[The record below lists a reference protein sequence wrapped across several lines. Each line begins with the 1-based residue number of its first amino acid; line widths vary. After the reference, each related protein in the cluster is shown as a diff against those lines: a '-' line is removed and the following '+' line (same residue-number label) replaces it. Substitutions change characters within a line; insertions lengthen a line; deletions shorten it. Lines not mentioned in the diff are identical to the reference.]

1 MSHKSK
7 EMERV
12 STQKKQK
19 GMDLSITIPAIIA
32 VGGISLLFALFPDQ
46 ATDQLNA
53 VFDYVVDQFKWGYIW
68 YGALITI
75 AALYFSFSKYGK
87 VVLGDPN
94 EKPRYTLFEYSSI
107 LVAMG
112 LGATIM
118 RTGMV
123 QWSEVAS
130 DPPFGLEPGST
141 DAILAGNSY
150 SMFLWSFQT
159 FAIFVMAAPAMA
171 YILHVRKKPKLRISE
186 ACRVLFGDSFTDSWG
201 GKGLDILFLISILSG
216 AAVTLG
222 LGTPIITHNLAN
234 LFQVEVTFQLTVIVT
249 CVWVAG
255 FTLSAYVG
263 IDKGIK
269 RLSTLNMYVAG
280 FFALFVLLIG
290 PGMFILNYFTDS
302 IRYLFSHY
310 IDFSFY
316 TNSLNSGESSH
327 IESQTVFW
335 FAYNATWA
343 MLHGVFAAVVSKG
356 RTVKEMILTYL
367 LAPTLL
373 SWAATALLGGLSV
386 DRLLTDKVD
395 VLGLMEQQE
404 AVSIIPTILNTL
416 PFSQIVVIL
425 FVMIAAI
432 YMVTTLDSTTYT
444 IATYMSNRDM
454 SNHTPSKYVRIFV
467 SGIIT
472 VLALTLLS
480 VGGLAP
486 LEVTSGLMG
495 IPIIIIQILMVLAA
509 KKMMDQDQAWKTN
522 VRDK

>member
-1 MSHKSK
+1 MNK
-7 EMERV
+7 
-12 STQKKQK
+12 QKKQK
-19 GMDLSITIPAIIA
+19 GIDLSITLPAIFI
-32 VGGISLLFALFPDQ
+32 VGGVSLMFALFTDQ
-46 ATDQLNA
+46 ATVQMNA
-53 VFDYVVDQFKWGYIW
+53 IFDYIVDQFRWGYIW
-68 YGALITI
+68 YGALITL

-87 VVLGDPN
+87 VVLGDPE

-123 QWSEVAS
+123 QWSEVAA
-130 DPPFGLEPGST
+130 DPPFGLRAEST

-186 ACRVLFGDSFTDSWG
+186 ACRVLFGDSFTDGWG
-201 GKGLDILFLISILSG
+201 GRGLDILFLISILSG

-222 LGTPIITHNLAN
+222 LGTPIITHNLAE
-234 LFQVEVTFQLTVIVT
+234 LFQIEVTFPLTVIIT
-249 CVWVAG
+249 LIWVAG
-255 FTLSAYVG
+255 FTISAYAG

-280 FFALFVLLIG
+280 FFALFVLIIG
-290 PGMFILNYFTDS
+290 PGIFILNYFTDS

-316 TNSLNSGESSH
+316 TNSLSSGESTH

-373 SWAATALLGGLSV
+373 SWIATGLLGGLSV
-386 DRLLTDKVD
+386 DRLVNGGLD
-395 VLGLMEQQE
+395 LFGLMSDQE
-404 AVSIIPTILNTL
+404 AVAIIPSILSTL
-416 PFSQIVVIL
+416 PLSQIVIIL
-425 FVMIAAI
+425 FVIIAAI

-454 SNHTPSKYVRIFV
+454 SHHAPSKYLRMFV
-467 SGIIT
+467 SIVIT

-480 VGGLAP
+480 VGGLSP
-486 LEVTSGLMG
+486 LEVLSGLMG
-495 IPIIIIQILMVLAA
+495 IPIIIIQILTVIAA
-509 KKMMDQDQAWKTN
+509 KKMMDQDQAWLTN
-522 VRDK
+522 VRKN